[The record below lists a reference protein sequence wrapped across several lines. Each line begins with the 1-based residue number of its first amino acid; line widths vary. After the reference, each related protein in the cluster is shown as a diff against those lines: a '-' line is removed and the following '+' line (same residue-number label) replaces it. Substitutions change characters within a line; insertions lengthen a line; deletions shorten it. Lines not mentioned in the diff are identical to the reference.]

1 MREVLSRY
9 TSLVWSLCSA
19 ASRDPH
25 EVEDL
30 VQEVFVDIWRSAGRY
45 DDMIAS
51 EATFIATIARRRVID
66 RRRRIGRRVDPE
78 PLDEEFVPGAEDDG
92 LRLVDVADEAGIA
105 AEVVGD
111 LPPERRGVLEM
122 SVVRGMTHREIA
134 SETGMPLGTVK
145 SHIRRGL
152 AEVSDR
158 LRARR
163 ASFGAERQEDVR

>member
-1 MREVLSRY
+1 
-9 TSLVWSLCSA
+9 
-19 ASRDPH
+19 
-25 EVEDL
+25 
-30 VQEVFVDIWRSAGRY
+30 
-45 DDMIAS
+45 
-51 EATFIATIARRRVID
+51 
-66 RRRRIGRRVDPE
+66 
-78 PLDEEFVPGAEDDG
+78 
-92 LRLVDVADEAGIA
+92 
-105 AEVVGD
+105 
-111 LPPERRGVLEM
+111 M